1 MLVLDISEGK
11 AAIMRVYHQ
20 LTMQRLMGLIL
31 FILLFTMAAR
41 VPTDT
46 DTWWHLRSGQVMV
59 DEHTIL
65 RHDRFSHTRQGEAWI
80 NHSWGA
86 QIILYG
92 VYELFGG
99 GTRPGATGNIGLSL
113 FTAALATAG
122 MGLVYAMCAGNVYV
136 RAFAVVLGAAT
147 AAVFWAPRPQMFS
160 FVLAAGI
167 LYLLHLYKRRH
178 IDRLWLIPALVLVWA
193 NLHGGF
199 AMAFILLLG
208 TLFGEALA
216 NLAGDRRPDVLRGAR
231 LRKLVMVTAVSVP
244 AVAINPYGIRML
256 AYPFETVS
264 IGALQDF
271 IQEWAA
277 PDFHLPQTW
286 PFLVMLL
293 ALLAVFATS
302 KERVDWTDLVLVSG
316 SAAMALMAGRN
327 IALFAV
333 VATPVLSRQADAWL
347 AERGW
352 RLRPRRT
359 VSRGMLLVNWALLV
373 LVSMGALA
381 KVGTTLSE
389 RTIRQAQEEFFP
401 AQLADYLQQTLPAG
415 RLFNSYNWGGYLIFA
430 APQVPVFVDGRTDL
444 YGDELLQKYLEVILL
459 RDGWQQTLDEYG
471 IDRVAIESDSTLA
484 GALRLLSTRWHE
496 LQFDE
501 GRSALFVREAGG

>member
-1 MLVLDISEGK
+1 
-11 AAIMRVYHQ
+11 MRVYYQ
-20 LTMQRLMGLIL
+20 LTMQRLMGAIL
-31 FILLFTMAAR
+31 FILLFTMAVR

-59 DEHTIL
+59 KEHTIL
-65 RHDRFSHTRQGEAWI
+65 RHDLFSHTRQGEAWI

-86 QIILYG
+86 QVILYG

-99 GTRPGATGNIGLSL
+99 GAQPGATGNIGLSL

-160 FVLAAGI
+160 FVLAAGV
-167 LYLLHLYKRRH
+167 LYLLYLYKRRH
-178 IDRLWLIPALVLVWA
+178 IDRLWLIPVLVVVWV

-199 AMAFILLLG
+199 AMAFLLLLG
-208 TLFGEALA
+208 TLAGEALG
-216 NLAGDRRPDVLRGAR
+216 NLAGDRRSEVMHGAR
-231 LRKLVMVTAVSVP
+231 LRKLATVTAVSVP

-286 PFLVMLL
+286 PFLAMLL
-293 ALLAVFATS
+293 ALLAVLATS
-302 KERVDWTDLVLVSG
+302 KERTDWMDLVLVIATAG
-316 SAAMALMAGRN
+316 MALMAGRN

-347 AERGW
+347 TERGW
-352 RLRPRRT
+352 QLRPRRT
-359 VSRGMLLVNWALLV
+359 VSRGMLFANWALLA
-373 LVSMGALA
+373 LVAVGALA
-381 KVGTTLSE
+381 KIATTLSE
-389 RTIRQAQEEFFP
+389 RTLRQTQEEFFP
-401 AQLADYLQQTLPAG
+401 VQLADYLQQTSPAG

-430 APQVPVFVDGRTDL
+430 APGVPVFVDGRTDL
-444 YGDELLQKYLEVILL
+444 YGDDLLERYLEVILL
-459 RDGWQQTLDEYG
+459 RDGWQQTLDEYE
-471 IDRVAIESDSTLA
+471 IDLIAIESDSTLA
-484 GALRLLSTRWHE
+484 GALRLLPDRWHE
-496 LQFDE
+496 LRFDE
-501 GRSALFVREAGG
+501 GRSALFVRQAGG

>member
-1 MLVLDISEGK
+1 MG
-11 AAIMRVYHQ
+11 VYRQ
-20 LTMQRLMGLIL
+20 LTMQRLMELIL
-31 FILLFTMAAR
+31 FVLVFTMAVR
-41 VPTDT
+41 VPADT

-59 DEHTIL
+59 EEHTIL
-65 RHDRFSHTRQGEAWI
+65 RHDLFSHTRHGEAWI

-113 FTAALATAG
+113 VTAALATAG

-136 RAFAVVLGAAT
+136 RAFSIVLGAAT

-160 FVLAAGI
+160 FVLAAAI
-167 LYLLHLYKRRH
+167 LYLLHLYRRRQ
-178 IDRLWLIPALVLVWA
+178 IDRLWLVPVLMVAWV

-208 TLFGEALA
+208 TLAGETLD
-216 NLAGDRRPDVLRGAR
+216 NLAGDRRSEVMRGAR
-231 LRKLVMVTAVSVP
+231 LRKLTVVTAASVA
-244 AVAINPYGIRML
+244 AVAVNPYGIRML

-286 PFLVMLL
+286 PFLAMLL

-302 KERVDWTDLVLVSG
+302 KERIDWADLVLVAG
-316 SAAMALMAGRN
+316 TAAMALMAGRN

-333 VATPVLSRQADAWL
+333 VATPVLSRQVDVWL
-347 AERGW
+347 AEHGW
-352 RLRPRRT
+352 QLRPRRT
-359 VSRGMLLVNWALLV
+359 VSGGMLLANWTLLV

-381 KVGTTLSE
+381 KVVTTLSE

-401 AQLADYLQQTLPAG
+401 VQLANYLQQASPAG
-415 RLFNSYNWGGYLIFA
+415 RLFNNYNWGGYLIFA
-430 APQVPVFVDGRTDL
+430 APKMPVFVDGRTDL
-444 YGDELLQKYLEVILL
+444 YGDDLLEKYLEIVLL
-459 RDGWQQTLDEYG
+459 RDGWQQMLDEFEIG
-471 IDRVAIESDSTLA
+471 LVAIEADSVLA
-484 GALRLLSTRWHE
+484 GALRLLPSRWQE

-501 GRSALFVREAGG
+501 GRSALFVRQAGG